1 MFLLL
6 PCVSLIWYN
15 ISVYDDLKIIK
26 KDEQI
31 INYLDNQIPEIMKME
46 DSIRLNIANSLI
58 DTLKESIKFAKVK
71 TV

>member
-31 INYLDNQIPEIMKME
+31 INYLDNQIPEITKMK
-46 DSIRLNIANSLI
+46 DSIRLNKENSLI
-58 DTLKESIKFAKVK
+58 DTLEKNIKFAKV
-71 TV
+71 